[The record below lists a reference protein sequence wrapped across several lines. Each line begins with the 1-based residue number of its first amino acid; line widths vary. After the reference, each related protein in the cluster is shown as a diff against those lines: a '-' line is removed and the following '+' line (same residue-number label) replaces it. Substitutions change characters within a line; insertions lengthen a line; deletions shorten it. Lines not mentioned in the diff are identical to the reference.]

1 MLVIALDR
9 PFGQSR
15 VIFVLNVTKQSLN
28 FSSQKNETLLE
39 INWYSSNRQFEVG
52 SETKMNETS
61 INIGDTIFTIGFFG
75 VLIIAIILVIF
86 LVRRKK

>member
-1 MLVIALDR
+1 M
-9 PFGQSR
+9 
-15 VIFVLNVTKQSLN
+15 NVTKQSLN